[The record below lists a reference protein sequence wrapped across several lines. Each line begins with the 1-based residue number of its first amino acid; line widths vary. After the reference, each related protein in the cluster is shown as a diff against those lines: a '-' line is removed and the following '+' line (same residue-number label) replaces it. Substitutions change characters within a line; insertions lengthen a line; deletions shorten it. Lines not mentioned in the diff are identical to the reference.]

1 MSSSVF
7 RFNPD
12 SNGFQTEKSVP
23 YFSVSAETLFKHPGI
38 KTEKKSPVFE
48 IPIFIFWFFAE
59 ILKKLNQS
67 GAKMDIRNFETKYCA
82 VAQAC

>member
-38 KTEKKSPVFE
+38 KTEKNLITNHKLQITQKKQILPQRV
-48 IPIFIFWFFAE
+48 IPQ
-59 ILKKLNQS
+59 K
-67 GAKMDIRNFETKYCA
+67 
-82 VAQAC
+82 